1 MDAAAGDKG
10 RLEPPSPQSTRDAPG
25 GRSGRNMWTAEETQ
39 ALVDGCNR
47 HGIGCWKQIL
57 SDPEFRA
64 RLPHRTP
71 GDLKDRFR
79 TYFPDT
85 YHEMYPNAKTHWGNQ
100 ARGRGADGR
109 SIFGRGKAKERRP
122 FSAEE
127 DSALIRGYNEH
138 GTHWARIARDP
149 VFQNQRR
156 STDVRDRFRNAFP
169 QDYERAGYKPRK
181 SSGKDREREA
191 DAEGRA
197 NDEADMPGAASSVPP
212 MPSTPTRKRGSLAG
226 ARSMP
231 SITPPAREPS
241 YRQQDPAPSY
251 LQQDPAPLF
260 APPCTPP
267 REMQRRS
274 SIRAMQRSRST
285 GTVYKRRS
293 SLSRENLHSG
303 APSMTATR
311 SAVAMSQSAPS
322 ASGRLGACSGSP
334 SAPPVPAWFE
344 PTPESLSS
352 SPTSPDLLAELGGLS
367 LLGSLPS
374 VPPVDLPQHTGV
386 HAGEQPPYTMP
397 LGSYSSTGTSSSEQ
411 LPMWES
417 VYASHALGASGCEP
431 ASTAPSVELGSTS
444 SAPVTLPEEHHHMLL
459 RSVSDTGTY
468 GSMEVPVGGHA
479 APVDLVAMSA
489 GSAGLGPAPT
499 LAPAALMR
507 GGSDKDTTSPM
518 LIQPW
523 RQHAFQPL
531 AGDPAG

>member
-1 MDAAAGDKG
+1 MDAAAGDKA
-10 RLEPPSPQSTRDAPG
+10 RLEPPSPQSTRDTHG
-25 GRSGRNMWTAEETQ
+25 GRPGRNMWTAEETQ

-47 HGIGCWKQIL
+47 HGIGSWKQIL

-85 YHEMYPNAKTHWGNQ
+85 YHEMYPNAKTHWSNQ

-109 SIFGRGKAKERRP
+109 SIFERGKAKERRP

-181 SSGKDREREA
+181 SSGRDREKEA

-197 NDEADMPGAASSVPP
+197 DDEADLPRASSSVPA
-212 MPSTPTRKRGSLAG
+212 MPTTPTRKRGSLAG

-231 SITPPAREPS
+231 SITPPARE
-241 YRQQDPAPSY
+241 PSY

-285 GTVYKRRS
+285 STVYKRRS
-293 SLSRENLHSG
+293 SLSRESLHGG
-303 APSMTATR
+303 AASMTPTR
-311 SAVAMSQSAPS
+311 SSAAMSQSAPS
-322 ASGRLGACSGSP
+322 ASARLGALSGSP

-344 PTPESLSS
+344 PTSESLSS
-352 SPTSPDLLAELGGLS
+352 SPASPDLLAELGGLS

-374 VPPVDLPQHTGV
+374 VPPVDLPQHAGV
-386 HAGEQPPYTMP
+386 HASDQPMYTMP
-397 LGSYSSTGTSSSEQ
+397 LGSYPSTGTRSSEQ
-411 LPMWES
+411 LPRWES
-417 VYASHALGASGCEP
+417 VVASHALNTSSADP
-431 ASTAPSVELGSTS
+431 AGTAPSAQV
-444 SAPVTLPEEHHHMLL
+444 PVALPEEHHHMLL
-459 RSVSDTGTY
+459 RSVSDTGAY
-468 GSMEVPVGGHA
+468 GSMGVAVGAQASPPELLG
-479 APVDLVAMSA
+479 MSA
-489 GSAGLGPAPT
+489 GSAGLGPTPT
-499 LAPAALMR
+499 LAPAALMQ
-507 GGSDKDTTSPM
+507 GGTNKDTTNPM

-523 RQHAFQPL
+523 HQHTFQPL
-531 AGDPAG
+531 AGDAPAMTTSDRSWV

>member
-10 RLEPPSPQSTRDAPG
+10 RLEPPSPQCTRDAPG
-25 GRSGRNMWTAEETQ
+25 GRPGRNMWTAEETQ

-47 HGIGCWKQIL
+47 HGIGSWKQIL

-85 YHEMYPNAKTHWGNQ
+85 YHEMYPNAKTHWSNQ

-109 SIFGRGKAKERRP
+109 SIFERGKAKERRP

-181 SSGKDREREA
+181 SSGRDREKEA

-197 NDEADMPGAASSVPP
+197 DEEADLPRASSSVPA

-231 SITPPAREPS
+231 SITPPVR
-241 YRQQDPAPSY
+241 DPSY

-267 REMQRRS
+267 RETQRRS

-285 GTVYKRRS
+285 STVYKRRS
-293 SLSRENLHSG
+293 SLSRESLHGG
-303 APSMTATR
+303 AASMTPTR
-311 SAVAMSQSAPS
+311 SSAAMSQSAPS
-322 ASGRLGACSGSP
+322 ASVRLGALSG
-334 SAPPVPAWFE
+334 
-344 PTPESLSS
+344 
-352 SPTSPDLLAELGGLS
+352 
-367 LLGSLPS
+367 LP
-374 VPPVDLPQHTGV
+374 
-386 HAGEQPPYTMP
+386 
-397 LGSYSSTGTSSSEQ
+397 
-411 LPMWES
+411 
-417 VYASHALGASGCEP
+417 
-431 ASTAPSVELGSTS
+431 
-444 SAPVTLPEEHHHMLL
+444 
-459 RSVSDTGTY
+459 
-468 GSMEVPVGGHA
+468 
-479 APVDLVAMSA
+479 
-489 GSAGLGPAPT
+489 
-499 LAPAALMR
+499 
-507 GGSDKDTTSPM
+507 
-518 LIQPW
+518 LI
-523 RQHAFQPL
+523 HI
-531 AGDPAG
+531 

>member
-10 RLEPPSPQSTRDAPG
+10 RLEPPSPQCTRDAPG
-25 GRSGRNMWTAEETQ
+25 GRPGRNMWTAEETQ

-47 HGIGCWKQIL
+47 HGIGSWKQIL

-85 YHEMYPNAKTHWGNQ
+85 YHEMYPNAKTHWSNQ

-109 SIFGRGKAKERRP
+109 SIFERGKAKERRP

-181 SSGKDREREA
+181 SSGRDREKEA

-197 NDEADMPGAASSVPP
+197 DEEADLPRASSSVPA

-231 SITPPAREPS
+231 SITPPVR
-241 YRQQDPAPSY
+241 DPSY

-267 REMQRRS
+267 RETQRRS

-285 GTVYKRRS
+285 STVYKRRS
-293 SLSRENLHSG
+293 SLSRESLHG
-303 APSMTATR
+303 RAASMTPTR
-311 SAVAMSQSAPS
+311 SSAAMSQSAPS
-322 ASGRLGACSGSP
+322 ASVRLGALSGSP

-344 PTPESLSS
+344 PTSESVSS

-374 VPPVDLPQHTGV
+374 VPPVDLPQHAGV
-386 HAGEQPPYTMP
+386 HAGDQPLYTMP
-397 LGSYSSTGTSSSEQ
+397 VGSYPSTGTSSSEQ

-417 VYASHALGASGCEP
+417 VIASQALNTSSADP
-431 ASTAPSVELGSTS
+431 AGTAPSAHV
-444 SAPVTLPEEHHHMLL
+444 PVALPEQHHPMLL

-468 GSMEVPVGGHA
+468 GSMGVPVGTHSSPA
-479 APVDLVAMSA
+479 ELLAMSA
-489 GSAGLGPAPT
+489 GSAGLGPTAT
-499 LAPAALMR
+499 LAPAALMQ
-507 GGSDKDTTSPM
+507 GGTDKDTTNPM
-518 LIQPW
+518 LIHQPW
-523 RQHAFQPL
+523 HQHAFQPF
-531 AGDPAG
+531 AGDAPAMTTSDRSWV